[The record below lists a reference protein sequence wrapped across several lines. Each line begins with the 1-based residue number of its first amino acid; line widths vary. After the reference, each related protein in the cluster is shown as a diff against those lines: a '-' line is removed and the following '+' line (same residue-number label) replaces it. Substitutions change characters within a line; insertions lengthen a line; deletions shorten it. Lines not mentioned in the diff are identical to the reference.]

1 MRRLQTPGV
10 TLALRLR
17 PATPISISIDPSARK
32 DHRLC
37 HGGSLHE
44 AAPGADGLEY
54 RHEVHARIEEALRF
68 DDPVRTEHGAEPHL
82 RGFEVAL
89 AEMEG
94 RRAAGGH

>member
-17 PATPISISIDPSARK
+17 PATPISISIYPSARK

-54 RHEVHARIEEALRF
+54 RHEVHARVEEALCL
-68 DDPVRTEHGAEPHL
+68 DDPVRAEDSAEAHL
-82 RGFEVAL
+82 RGFKVAL
-89 AEMEG
+89 AQVEG
-94 RRAAGGH
+94 W